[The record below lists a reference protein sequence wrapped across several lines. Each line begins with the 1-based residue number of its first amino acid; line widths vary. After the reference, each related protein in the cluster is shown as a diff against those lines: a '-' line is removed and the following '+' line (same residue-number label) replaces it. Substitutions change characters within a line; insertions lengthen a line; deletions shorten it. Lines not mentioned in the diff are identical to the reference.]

1 MGSVQSSCTAGSQ
14 LVLCQEGWKHSDGS
28 SEKLLQTPDG
38 PRVALLSQETTGT
51 SSGTESY
58 ARCMGG
64 TFGQNHHV
72 QYSHIPELFLYSNKD
87 FYVSA
92 KYLEREVIDRRRK
105 QGKPFTAVRFQGFR
119 HVQHY
124 RKHKDQYEAAVT
136 EFLRKSFGRVEEM
149 EEMEEE
155 EEEVGIIQRGRRA
168 MERGPQPSVLS
179 NHSFGV

>member
-1 MGSVQSSCTAGSQ
+1 
-14 LVLCQEGWKHSDGS
+14 
-28 SEKLLQTPDG
+28 
-38 PRVALLSQETTGT
+38 
-51 SSGTESY
+51 
-58 ARCMGG
+58 MGG
-64 TFGQNHHV
+64 LPVELSLMQGVWAGHFGQNHHV
-72 QYSHIPELFLYSNKD
+72 QYSHILELFLYSNKD

-105 QGKPFTAVRFQGFR
+105 QGKPFTAVRFQGSR

-155 EEEVGIIQRGRRA
+155 EEEVGI
-168 MERGPQPSVLS
+168 MERGVQPSVLP